1 MITQKQRSIAI
12 YATALTF
19 LAIPL
24 IGMQFTNEINW
35 SGFDFLIA
43 GVLLIITAFGINT
56 ILNNVKL
63 DSKRFLYIAIVLI
76 VLILIWA
83 ELAVGIFGSPFAGS

>member
-12 YATALTF
+12 YAIASAIF
-19 LAIPL
+19 AIPL

>member
-12 YATALTF
+12 YAIASAI

-63 DSKRFLYIAIVLI
+63 DSKRFLYIAIVLT

>member
-12 YATALTF
+12 YAIASAI

>member
-12 YATALTF
+12 YATALTI

-43 GVLLIITAFGINT
+43 GILLFTTAFVIDFIMT
-56 ILNNVKL
+56 KVKME
-63 DSKRFLYIAIVLI
+63 SKRFLYIAAAVI
-76 VLILIWA
+76 VLILLWA
-83 ELAVGIFGSPFAGS
+83 ELAVGIFGSPFAGN

>member
-12 YATALTF
+12 YAIASAI

-43 GVLLIITAFGINT
+43 GILLFITTFGINT

-83 ELAVGIFGSPFAGS
+83 ELAVGIFGSPFEGS

>member
-1 MITQKQRSIAI
+1 MTQKQRSIAI
-12 YATALTF
+12 YATALTI

-43 GVLLIITAFGINT
+43 GILLFTTAFVIDFIMT
-56 ILNNVKL
+56 KVKME
-63 DSKRFLYIAIVLI
+63 SKRFLYIAAAVI
-76 VLILIWA
+76 VLILLWA
-83 ELAVGIFGSPFAGS
+83 ELAVGIFGSPFAGN

>member
-12 YATALTF
+12 YATALTI

-35 SGFDFLIA
+35 SGFDFLTA

-76 VLILIWA
+76 ALILIWA